1 MEKDCQVQLTEQRN
15 GAVRVDTHHI
25 LSCVVLPFGVCYRC
39 FIVPNTVQSQQNY
52 Q

>member
-15 GAVRVDTHHI
+15 GAVRVDIHQII
-25 LSCVVLPFGVCYRC
+25 LCIELLFGVCYRC
-39 FIVPNTVQSQQNY
+39 FMVPNTVQSQQNY